1 MSLRTRTVLGISVAF
16 LCMFIVLFA
25 VSRLIILKN
34 LNNLEKDEAN
44 QNIDRVLQA
53 YSFSLS
59 EFAKVTADWSSWDDT
74 YSFINDGNS
83 KYIGSNL
90 TDSTF
95 TNSRI
100 NIMLFINSSDEIVFS
115 KGYDLQNNQEI
126 TVPQSIN
133 SYLSKDMLLS
143 AGETGAQITGLLLLP
158 DSEPLLVVASPII
171 TSDDQ
176 GPSRGTLI
184 FGRFLSAAEI
194 TRLSDLTS
202 LNLSFYSVNDQS
214 LPEDVKQIYPS
225 LKNNLVATQEIDKQ
239 HLAGY
244 TLMNDVNNN
253 PALILRVDMPRYI
266 VQERENSINYLLLVM
281 AVIVA
286 VFGEIAFRFVN
297 KYELIRLKKLATAV
311 EKIGTSGNIS
321 ERVTEKGNDE
331 ISVVAN
337 NINNMLTALQRSEG
351 KILESEQYYRSIFET
366 TGAAMAIVTE
376 NNLLSLVNSEFEKLS
391 GYSKFDLENQKRWTE
406 FIKLPDSKNEI
417 ELHREAAQKSNVI
430 RNLESSFS
438 NRNGDLRNILL
449 NIDLIPGTKMYVVS
463 IIDITERK
471 QAETAIA
478 RLFIEESTLRQKLE
492 VEMKGRVDFTR
503 ALVHE
508 LKTPLTPMLTSSDML
523 ATELKNGPLLK
534 LAQNINRGANR
545 LNKRIDELLDLAK
558 GEIGML
564 KLNYNLVH
572 PANVL
577 HEAAEEIM
585 PSANKKHQSL
595 DVEIPPSMDSLW
607 ADETRLLQIITN
619 LLNNA
624 CKFTPEN
631 GKIILKAWEANGFL
645 TVEVQ
650 DNGPGISG
658 DDQQKIFNTYY
669 QGGSVKQQAHGLGI
683 GLALCKLLT
692 ELHGGKIWVESQIG
706 AGSTFGF
713 SIPLK
718 QQPVNQN

>member
-624 CKFTPEN
+624 YKFTPEN

-650 DNGPGISG
+650 DNGPGISA

>member
-1 MSLRTRTVLGISVAF
+1 M
-16 LCMFIVLFA
+16 
-25 VSRLIILKN
+25 IILKN

-624 CKFTPEN
+624 YKFTPEN